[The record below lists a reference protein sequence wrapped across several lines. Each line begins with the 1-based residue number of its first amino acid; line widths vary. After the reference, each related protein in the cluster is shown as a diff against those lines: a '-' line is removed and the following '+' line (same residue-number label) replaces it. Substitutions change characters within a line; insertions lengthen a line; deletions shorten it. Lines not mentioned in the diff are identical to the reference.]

1 MTTSI
6 KEQALRVIEQ
16 LPPDTTL
23 DEVMERLY
31 FMHKVE
37 RGLQQIDAGQVVS
50 HDEARRRLKRG

>member
-1 MTTSI
+1 MATSI

-16 LPPDTTL
+16 LPSDTTL

-50 HDEARRRLKRG
+50 HDEARRRLKRR